1 MSSSKWKD
9 VVVTGGG
16 ERITLPTGQYGSKDH
31 AGLVI
36 LSYIG
41 EKETKN
47 KGEFRHSFLVGGIDQ
62 DGTCFWAIN
71 LRDRWRDDGPLAL
84 AFNMP
89 EIVSEEVLKEAEQD
103 LKTEAAQK
111 AIANHT
117 PEDQLAEATEKI
129 YKGIIMQIRI
139 NVGSI
144 FRLQD
149 WAGRDRDATID
160 LGTLVGIRFSGT
172 VEKSSIGESTEIKNI
187 ISKKKG
193 VSPAVKEEPKKEEV
207 PF

>member
-1 MSSSKWKD
+1 MSKWD
-9 VVVTGGG
+9 GAVVGGTG
-16 ERITLPTGQYGSKDH
+16 EKIALPVGPYGDKNKP
-31 AGLVI
+31 GLSV

-41 EKETKN
+41 AKETKN
-47 KGEFRHSFLVGGIDQ
+47 KGEYRHSFLVGGIDV

-89 EIVSEEVLKEAEQD
+89 EMVKPEVLKEAEQD

-117 PEDQLAEATEKI
+117 PDDKLETATEEI
-129 YKGIIMQIRI
+129 YKKILLQIRI

-149 WAGRDRDATID
+149 WRGVERDATVD
-160 LGTLVGIRFSGT
+160 LNTLVGTRFSGT
-172 VEKSSIGESTEIKNI
+172 VEKSNVGDTTEIKSI
-187 ISKKKG
+187 FSKSKT
-193 VSPAVKEEPKKEEV
+193 VSPVSKEEQKNGKV